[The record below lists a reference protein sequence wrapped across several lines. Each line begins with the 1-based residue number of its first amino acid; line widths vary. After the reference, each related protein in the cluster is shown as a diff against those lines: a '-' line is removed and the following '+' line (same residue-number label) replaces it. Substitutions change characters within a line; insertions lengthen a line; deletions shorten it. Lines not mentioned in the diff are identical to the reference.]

1 MEEEEVATSLGRR
14 AGSAVL
20 FEEEVRRRVADGHTD
35 LVLDLVGV
43 LGALSA
49 PGLLNY
55 VRREVRPHRL
65 RTLFF
70 VQAPL
75 DRAVLTVESGEL
87 PALVCMAVD
96 MGADVPRLACG
107 VTPMFVRAAAVVDD
121 VATLCAAVVRLATT
135 ARDLVAEEELFAKL
149 AARMRPNAYVVHV
162 VDVVRA
168 CDVYD
173 DRIAAVVTKCA
184 RFLVS
189 EFTRVQ
195 HLDKEPHL
203 KAALDFLTTCA
214 ARNDYWR
221 TVLVP
226 HVAAMAR
233 HGWPSAFVPLLTAM
247 LSDPSVEL
255 LLTLEKSHRLAHLIR
270 RAHDAVVEHPAWK
283 VVGNLLQRHWPGRV
297 AEVLNAPDAPTR
309 DPTQVCTCAITLDVI
324 MHPVVA
330 SDGHTYERDALLRH
344 MCQNGRFSPL
354 TKETLHF
361 ALYENRAVV

>member
-1 MEEEEVATSLGRR
+1 MAEEVATSLGRR

-20 FEEEVRRRVADGHTD
+20 FAEEVHRRIGDGHTD

-49 PGLLNY
+49 PGLLDY
-55 VRREVRPHRL
+55 VRREVRPYRL

-107 VTPMFVRAAAVVDD
+107 VTPMFVRAAGVVDD
-121 VATLCAAVVRLATT
+121 VPTLCAAVVRLATT
-135 ARDLVAEEELFAKL
+135 ARELVAEEELFAKL
-149 AARMRPNAYVVHV
+149 ATRMRPSAYVVHV

-173 DRIAAVVTKCA
+173 DRITAVVTTCA
-184 RFLVS
+184 RFLIS
-189 EFTRVQ
+189 EFTRV
-195 HLDKEPHL
+195 HRLDKEPHL
-203 KAALDFLTTCA
+203 KAALDLLTTCA

-221 TVLVP
+221 TILVP

-233 HGWPSAFVPLLTAM
+233 HGWPKDFVPLLTAM
-247 LSDPSVEL
+247 LTDPSVEL
-255 LLTLEKSHRLAHLIR
+255 LLTLEKAHRLAHLIR
-270 RAHDAVVEHPAWK
+270 RAHEEGWK
-283 VVGNLLQRHWPGRV
+283 DVHVLLQHHWPGRV
-297 AEVLNAPDAPTR
+297 AEVLNTPPPTR
-309 DPTQVCTCAITLDVI
+309 EPTQVYTCAITLDVVTN
-324 MHPVVA
+324 PVVA
-330 SDGHTYERDALLRH
+330 SDGHTYERDALLKH

-361 ALYENRAVV
+361 SLYDNRALV